1 MKKTCKRILSLGL
14 AAALSLS
21 AWILPAS
28 AATVGTNLERL
39 IEIASEK
46 DETRKQI
53 MDASASELPKK
64 FTYRSVSE
72 DKKVTITAGAEI
84 LPGRVETV
92 PIYRASCQG
101 FTQEQ
106 VSAIFRYFFD
116 GEDAWY
122 AQDNQYYT
130 KAMADADLAEA
141 QQELAR
147 LETDTTLSEEDREFE
162 IAFCQDNIDGL
173 NAIYDTLPE
182 EIVKLPTDGTM
193 LTETA
198 TTLDGDR
205 EYQRLDAR
213 TDGGKAMTVTNFM
226 DWGAGSVLEY
236 CSETGKRFRRQPDA
250 PGRSAGVDPIRTAF
264 GGNEHKIFETMAATM
279 NDFFTATGL
288 PAMRL
293 IQMDT
298 VDAAKEVET
307 GYGQTTTEYDDE
319 DRALRLCYARNVAG
333 LPAAVIASSALY
345 SEDDRPAWLYE
356 RLYITLDLNGISN
369 IYWSYPVTTGEQVL
383 EDVDILPYDEAVQI
397 FKETA
402 QSVFISEVA
411 ALEKESGTPYRLT
424 VNVNTVQL
432 SMIRLRDG
440 DKLSGLYVP
449 AWVFYGTKSLY
460 SDSTTTFSPSPW
472 IVYAINAIDGSI
484 IDVKAGY

>member
-72 DKKVTITAGAEI
+72 DKKVTVTAGAEI

-141 QQELAR
+141 QQKLAR
-147 LETDTTLSEEDREFE
+147 LEADTTLSEEDREFE

-182 EIVKLPTDGTM
+182 EIVKLLTDGTM

-205 EYQRLDAR
+205 EYQRLEAR
-213 TDGGKAMTVTNFM
+213 TDGGKTVSVVNFM
-226 DWGAGSVLEY
+226 DWDAGSYLEY
-236 CSETGKRFRRQPDA
+236 CSETGERFRRQPDA
-250 PGRSAGVDPIRTAF
+250 AGRSEGVDPIRTAF

-307 GYGQTTTEYDDE
+307 VYGQTTTEYDDE

-333 LPAAVIASSALY
+333 LPAAVTASSSLY
-345 SEDDRPAWLYE
+345 LEDDSPAWLYE

-460 SDSTTTFSPSPW
+460 ADSTTTFSPSPW

>member
-1 MKKTCKRILSLGL
+1 MKKTWKRILSLGL
-14 AAALSLS
+14 AAALSLP

-28 AATVGTNLERL
+28 AAAVGTNLERL
-39 IEIASEK
+39 IETASEK

-53 MDASASELPKK
+53 TDASSSELPKK

-72 DKKVTITAGAEI
+72 DKKVTVTAGAEI
-84 LPGRVETV
+84 FPGRVEAV

-141 QQELAR
+141 RQELAR
-147 LETDTTLSEEDREFE
+147 LEADTTLSEEDREFE
-162 IAFCQDNIDGL
+162 IAVCQDDIDGL

-198 TTLDGDR
+198 TTLDGNR

-213 TDGGKAMTVTNFM
+213 TDGGKKLSVMNFM
-226 DWGAGSVLEY
+226 DWDAGSRLEY

-250 PGRSAGVDPIRTAF
+250 GRNEGVSPIRTVF

-279 NDFFTATGL
+279 NDFFTATDL

-298 VDAAKEVET
+298 VFAAKEVKT
-307 GYGQTTTEYDDE
+307 GYGQTATEYDNQDS
-319 DRALRLCYARNVAG
+319 ALRLCYARNIAG
-333 LPAAVIASSALY
+333 LPAAVTPSSVLY
-345 SEDDRPAWLYE
+345 LEDDSPTWLYE
-356 RLYITLDLNGISN
+356 RLYITLDQTGISN

-383 EDVDILPYDEAVQI
+383 EDVDILPYKEAARI

-402 QSVFISEVA
+402 VTVFESEVA
-411 ALEKESGTPYRLT
+411 ALEKESGTPCRLT
-424 VNVNTVQL
+424 VNVTTVRL

-449 AWVFYGTKSLY
+449 AWVFYGTKNLY
-460 SDSTTTFSPSPW
+460 SDDTSNFSPSPW

-484 IDVKAGY
+484 IDIKAGC

>member
-1 MKKTCKRILSLGL
+1 MKKTCKRIFSLGL

-28 AATVGTNLERL
+28 AAAVGTNLERL

-46 DETRKQI
+46 DEVRKQI
-53 MDASASELPKK
+53 MDVSSSELPKK
-64 FTYRSVSE
+64 FVYRSVSE
-72 DKKVTITAGAEI
+72 DKKVTVTAGAEI
-84 LPGRVETV
+84 FTGRVETV

-141 QQELAR
+141 RQELAR
-147 LETDTTLSEEDREFE
+147 LEADTTLSEEDREFE
-162 IAFCQDNIDGL
+162 IAFCQDNINGL

-193 LTETA
+193 LSETA
-198 TTLDGDR
+198 TTLDGNR

-213 TDGGKAMTVTNFM
+213 TDGGKAMSVVNFM
-226 DWGAGSVLEY
+226 DWEAGSILEY
-236 CSETGKRFRRQPDA
+236 CSETGERFRRQPDA
-250 PGRSAGVDPIRTAF
+250 AGRSEGVDPIRTAF

-279 NDFFTATGL
+279 NDFFAATGL

-319 DRALRLCYARNVAG
+319 DRALRLCYARSVAG
-333 LPAAVIASSALY
+333 LPAAVTASSSLY
-345 SEDDRPAWLYE
+345 LEDDSPAWLYE
-356 RLYITLDLNGISN
+356 RLYITLDQAGISN

-383 EDVDILPYDEAVQI
+383 EDVDILPYDEAVRI

-411 ALEKESGTPYRLT
+411 ALEKESGAPCRLT
-424 VNVNTVQL
+424 VNVDTVRL

-449 AWVFYGTKSLY
+449 AWVFYGAKSLY

>member
-1 MKKTCKRILSLGL
+1 MKKTCKRILSLGF

-28 AATVGTNLERL
+28 AAAVGTNLERL

-46 DETRKQI
+46 DEARKQI

-72 DKKVTITAGAEI
+72 DKKVTVTAGAEI
-84 LPGRVETV
+84 FPGRVEAV

-141 QQELAR
+141 RQELAR
-147 LETDTTLSEEDREFE
+147 LEADTTLSEEDREFE
-162 IAFCQDNIDGL
+162 IAVCQDDIDGL

-198 TTLDGDR
+198 TTLNGDR

-213 TDGGKAMTVTNFM
+213 TDGGKTMSVANFM
-226 DWGAGSVLEY
+226 DWSAGSCLEY

-250 PGRSAGVDPIRTAF
+250 GRSEGVDPIRTLF

-298 VDAAKEVET
+298 VDAAKKVET

-319 DRALRLCYARNVAG
+319 DRALRLCYARNIAG
-333 LPAAVIASSALY
+333 LPAAVTPSSVLY
-345 SEDDRPAWLYE
+345 LEDDSPTWLYE

-383 EDVDILPYDEAVQI
+383 EDVDILPYEEATRI

-402 QSVFISEVA
+402 VTVFKSEVA

-424 VNVNTVQL
+424 VNVDTLRL

-449 AWVFYGTKSLY
+449 AWIFYGTKNLY
-460 SDSTTTFSPSPW
+460 SDSATNFSPSPW

-484 IDVKAGY
+484 IDIKAGC

>member
-46 DETRKQI
+46 DEVRKQV
-53 MDASASELPKK
+53 MDASASELPKE
-64 FTYRSVSE
+64 FRYRSVSE
-72 DKKVTITAGAEI
+72 DKKVTVTAGAEI
-84 LPGRVETV
+84 FPGRVETV

-106 VSAIFRYFFD
+106 VSAIFRYLFD
-116 GEDAWY
+116 GEEAWY

-147 LETDTTLSEEDREFE
+147 LGTDTTLSEEDREFE
-162 IAFCQDNIDGL
+162 IAVCQGNIDSL
-173 NAIYDTLPE
+173 DAVYDTLPE
-182 EIVKLPTDGTM
+182 EIVKLLTDGTM

-226 DWGAGSVLEY
+226 DWSAGSVLEY

-345 SEDDRPAWLYE
+345 SEDDRPAWFYE

-383 EDVDILPYDEAVQI
+383 EDVDILPYEEATRI

-402 QSVFISEVA
+402 VTVFKSEVA
-411 ALEKESGTPYRLT
+411 ALEKESGTPCRLT
-424 VNVNTVQL
+424 VNVDTVRL

-449 AWVFYGTKSLY
+449 AWVFYGTKNLY
-460 SDSTTTFSPSPW
+460 SDDTAAFSPSPW

>member
-14 AAALSLS
+14 AATLSLS

-28 AATVGTNLERL
+28 AAAVGTNLERL
-39 IEIASEK
+39 IETASEK
-46 DETRKQI
+46 DEARKQI

-72 DKKVTITAGAEI
+72 DKKVTVTAGAEI
-84 LPGRVETV
+84 FPGRVEAV

-101 FTQEQ
+101 FTQEE
-106 VSAIFRYFFD
+106 VSGIFRYLFD

-130 KAMADADLAEA
+130 KAMADADLTEA

-147 LETDTTLSEEDREFE
+147 LEADTTLSEEDREFE
-162 IAFCQDNIDGL
+162 IAVCQDNIDGL

-213 TDGGKAMTVTNFM
+213 TDGGKTLSVMNFM
-226 DWGAGSVLEY
+226 DWDAGSVLKY
-236 CSETGKRFRRQPDA
+236 CSETGERFRRQPDA
-250 PGRSAGVDPIRTAF
+250 GRSEGVDPIRTLF

-298 VDAAKEVET
+298 VDAAKKVET

-319 DRALRLCYARNVAG
+319 DRALRLCYARNIAG
-333 LPAAVIASSALY
+333 LPTAVTPSSVLY
-345 SEDDRPAWLYE
+345 LEDDSPTWLYE

-383 EDVDILPYDEAVQI
+383 EDVDILPYEEATRI

-402 QSVFISEVA
+402 VTVFKSEVA
-411 ALEKESGTPYRLT
+411 ALEKESGTPCRLT
-424 VNVNTVQL
+424 VNVDTLRL

-449 AWVFYGTKSLY
+449 AWIFYGTKNLY
-460 SDSTTTFSPSPW
+460 SDSATNFSPYPW

-484 IDVKAGY
+484 IDIKAGC

>member
-14 AAALSLS
+14 AATLSLS

-28 AATVGTNLERL
+28 AAAVGTNLERL

-46 DETRKQI
+46 DEIRKQI
-53 MDASASELPKK
+53 MDVSSSELPKK

-72 DKKVTITAGAEI
+72 DKKVTVTAGAEI
-84 LPGRVETV
+84 FPGRVETV

-106 VSAIFRYFFD
+106 VSAIFRYLFD
-116 GEDAWY
+116 GEEAWY

-147 LETDTTLSEEDREFE
+147 LEADTTLSEEDREFE
-162 IAFCQDNIDGL
+162 IAVCQGNIDSL
-173 NAIYDTLPE
+173 DSVYDTLPE

-213 TDGGKAMTVTNFM
+213 TDGGKVMTVTNFM
-226 DWGAGSVLEY
+226 DWDAGSHLEY

-250 PGRSAGVDPIRTAF
+250 PGRSAGVTPIRTVF

-319 DRALRLCYARNVAG
+319 DRALRLCYARDVAG

-383 EDVDILPYDEAVQI
+383 EDVDILPYEEATRI

-402 QSVFISEVA
+402 VTVFKSEVA
-411 ALEKESGTPYRLT
+411 ALEKESGTPCRLT
-424 VNVNTVQL
+424 VNVDTVRL

-460 SDSTTTFSPSPW
+460 SDDTTAFSPSPW
-472 IVYAINAIDGSI
+472 ILYAINAIDGSI

>member
-1 MKKTCKRILSLGL
+1 MKKTCKRILSLGF

-28 AATVGTNLERL
+28 AAAVGTNLERL

-72 DKKVTITAGAEI
+72 DKKVTVTAGAEI
-84 LPGRVETV
+84 FPGRVEAV

-101 FTQEQ
+101 FTHEE
-106 VSAIFRYFFD
+106 VSGIFRYLFD

-147 LETDTTLSEEDREFE
+147 LEADTTLSEEDREFE
-162 IAFCQDNIDGL
+162 IAVCQGNIDSL
-173 NAIYDTLPE
+173 DAVYDTLPE

-213 TDGGKAMTVTNFM
+213 TDSGKKLSVANFM
-226 DWGAGSVLEY
+226 DWSAGSVLEY
-236 CSETGKRFRRQPDA
+236 CSETGERFRRQPDA
-250 PGRSAGVDPIRTAF
+250 GRSEGVDPIRTLF

-298 VDAAKEVET
+298 VDAAKKVET

-319 DRALRLCYARNVAG
+319 DRALRLCYARNIAG
-333 LPAAVIASSALY
+333 LPAAVTPSSVLY
-345 SEDDRPAWLYE
+345 LEDDSPTWLYE

-383 EDVDILPYDEAVQI
+383 EDVDILPYEEATRI

-402 QSVFISEVA
+402 VTVFKSEVA
-411 ALEKESGTPYRLT
+411 ALEKESGTPCRLT
-424 VNVNTVQL
+424 VNVDTLRL

-449 AWVFYGTKSLY
+449 AWVFYGTKNLY
-460 SDSTTTFSPSPW
+460 SDTTATFSPSPW

-484 IDVKAGY
+484 IDIKAGC

>member
-14 AAALSLS
+14 AASLSLS

-72 DKKVTITAGAEI
+72 DKKVTVTAGAEI

-147 LETDTTLSEEDREFE
+147 LEADTTLSEEDREFE

-182 EIVKLPTDGTM
+182 EIVKLLTDGTM

-205 EYQRLDAR
+205 EYQRLEAR
-213 TDGGKAMTVTNFM
+213 TDGGKTVSVVNFM
-226 DWGAGSVLEY
+226 DWDAGSYLEY
-236 CSETGKRFRRQPDA
+236 CSETGERFRRQPDA
-250 PGRSAGVDPIRTAF
+250 AGRSEGVDPIRTAF
-264 GGNEHKIFETMAATM
+264 EGNEHKIFETMAATM

-307 GYGQTTTEYDDE
+307 VYGQTTTEYDDE

-333 LPAAVIASSALY
+333 LPAAVTASSSLY
-345 SEDDRPAWLYE
+345 LEDDSPAWLYE

-449 AWVFYGTKSLY
+449 AWVFYGTKNLY
-460 SDSTTTFSPSPW
+460 SDSAANFSPSPW
-472 IVYAINAIDGSI
+472 IVYAINAIDGGI
-484 IDVKAGY
+484 IDIKAGC

>member
-1 MKKTCKRILSLGL
+1 MKKTWKRILSLGL
-14 AAALSLS
+14 AAALSLP

-28 AATVGTNLERL
+28 AVAVGTNLERL
-39 IEIASEK
+39 IETASEK

-53 MDASASELPKK
+53 TDASSSELPKK

-72 DKKVTITAGAEI
+72 DKKVTVTAGAEI
-84 LPGRVETV
+84 FPGRVEAV

-106 VSAIFRYFFD
+106 VSGIFRYLFD

-141 QQELAR
+141 RQELAR
-147 LETDTTLSEEDREFE
+147 LEADTTLSEEDREFE
-162 IAFCQDNIDGL
+162 IAVCQDDIDGL

-213 TDGGKAMTVTNFM
+213 TDSGKKLSVANFM
-226 DWGAGSVLEY
+226 DWSAGSVLEY
-236 CSETGKRFRRQPDA
+236 CSETGERFRRQPDA
-250 PGRSAGVDPIRTAF
+250 GRNEGVSPIRTVF

-298 VDAAKEVET
+298 VDAAKKVET

-319 DRALRLCYARNVAG
+319 DRALRLCYARNIAG
-333 LPAAVIASSALY
+333 LPAAVTPSSVLY
-345 SEDDRPAWLYE
+345 LEDDSPTWLYE
-356 RLYITLDLNGISN
+356 RLYITLDQTGISN

-383 EDVDILPYDEAVQI
+383 EDVDILPYKEAARI

-402 QSVFISEVA
+402 VTVFKSEVA
-411 ALEKESGTPYRLT
+411 ALEKESGTPCRLT
-424 VNVNTVQL
+424 VNVTTVRL

-449 AWVFYGTKSLY
+449 AWVFYGTKNLY
-460 SDSTTTFSPSPW
+460 SDDTSNFSPSPW

-484 IDVKAGY
+484 IDIKAGC

>member
-1 MKKTCKRILSLGL
+1 MKKTRKRILSLGL

-72 DKKVTITAGAEI
+72 DKKVTVTAGAEI

-147 LETDTTLSEEDREFE
+147 LEADTTLSEEDREFE

-182 EIVKLPTDGTM
+182 EIVKLLTDGTM

-205 EYQRLDAR
+205 EYQRLEAR
-213 TDGGKAMTVTNFM
+213 TDGGKTVSVVNFM
-226 DWGAGSVLEY
+226 DWDAGSYLEY
-236 CSETGKRFRRQPDA
+236 CSETGERFRRQPDA
-250 PGRSAGVDPIRTAF
+250 AGRSEGVDPIRTAF

-307 GYGQTTTEYDDE
+307 VYGQITTEYDDE

-333 LPAAVIASSALY
+333 LPAAVTASSSLY
-345 SEDDRPAWLYE
+345 LEDDSPAWLYE

>member
-28 AATVGTNLERL
+28 AAAVGTNLERL

-72 DKKVTITAGAEI
+72 DKKVTVTAGAEI
-84 LPGRVETV
+84 FPGRVETV

-106 VSAIFRYFFD
+106 VSGIFHYLFD

-147 LETDTTLSEEDREFE
+147 LEADTTLSEEDREFE
-162 IAFCQDNIDGL
+162 IAVCQGNIDSL
-173 NAIYDTLPE
+173 DSVYDTLPE

-193 LTETA
+193 LSETA
-198 TTLDGDR
+198 TTLDGNR

-213 TDGGKAMTVTNFM
+213 TDGGKTMSVVNFM
-226 DWGAGSVLEY
+226 DWDAGSHLEY

-250 PGRSAGVDPIRTAF
+250 PGRSAGVTPIRTVF
-264 GGNEHKIFETMAATM
+264 GGNEHKIFETMAAAM

-298 VDAAKEVET
+298 VDAVKEIET

-356 RLYITLDLNGISN
+356 RLYITLDQNGISN

-383 EDVDILPYDEAVQI
+383 EDVDILPYEEATRI
-397 FKETA
+397 FKETVVT
-402 QSVFISEVA
+402 VFKSEVA
-411 ALEKESGTPYRLT
+411 ALEKESGTPCRLA
-424 VNVNTVQL
+424 VNVDTVRL
-432 SMIRLRDG
+432 SMMRLRDG

-449 AWVFYGTKSLY
+449 AWVFYGTKNLY
-460 SDSTTTFSPSPW
+460 SDDTAAFSPSPW
-472 IVYAINAIDGSI
+472 ILYAINAIDGSI

>member
-39 IEIASEK
+39 IETASEK

-72 DKKVTITAGAEI
+72 DKKVTVTAGADI
-84 LPGRVETV
+84 FPGRVEAV
-92 PIYRASCQG
+92 PIYLASCQG
-101 FTQEQ
+101 FTQEE
-106 VSAIFRYFFD
+106 VSGIFRYLFD

-130 KAMADADLAEA
+130 KVMADADLAEA
-141 QQELAR
+141 QQELAC
-147 LETDTTLSEEDREFE
+147 LEADTTLSKEDREAE
-162 IAFCQDNIDGL
+162 IAFCQDIIDGL
-173 NAIYDTLPE
+173 NATYDTLPE

-205 EYQRLDAR
+205 EYQHLDAR
-213 TDGGKAMTVTNFM
+213 TDGGKTMSVMNFM
-226 DWGAGSVLEY
+226 DWDAGSYLEY
-236 CSETGKRFRRQPDA
+236 CSETGERFRRQPDA
-250 PGRSAGVDPIRTAF
+250 ASRSEGVYPLFMLD
-264 GGNEHKIFETMAATM
+264 GDQHKILETLAEKMES
-279 NDFFTATGL
+279 FFTATGL

-293 IQMDT
+293 IQLDT
-298 VDAAKEVET
+298 VFAAKEVET
-307 GYGQTTTEYDDE
+307 GYGQTTTEYDDR
-319 DRALRLCYARNVAG
+319 DSALRLCYVRNIDG
-333 LPAAVIASSALY
+333 LPTAVTASSALY
-345 SEDDRPAWLYE
+345 LEDDSPAWLYE
-356 RLYITLDLNGISN
+356 RLYITLDQNGISN
-369 IYWSYPVTTGEQVL
+369 IYWGYPVTTGEQVL
-383 EDVDILPYDEAVQI
+383 EDVDILPYDEAVRI

-411 ALEKESGTPYRLT
+411 ALEKESGTSCRLT
-424 VNVNTVQL
+424 VNVNTVRL

-449 AWVFYGTKSLY
+449 AWVFYGTKNLY
-460 SDSTTTFSPSPW
+460 SDTTATFSPSPW

-484 IDVKAGY
+484 IDIKAGC

>member
-1 MKKTCKRILSLGL
+1 MKKTWKRILSLGL
-14 AAALSLS
+14 AAALSLP

-28 AATVGTNLERL
+28 AAAVGTNLERL
-39 IEIASEK
+39 IETASEK
-46 DETRKQI
+46 DEVRKQI
-53 MDASASELPKK
+53 TDISSSELPKK

-72 DKKVTITAGAEI
+72 DKKVTVTAGAEI
-84 LPGRVETV
+84 FPGRVEAV

-141 QQELAR
+141 RQELAR
-147 LETDTTLSEEDREFE
+147 LEADTTLSEEDREFE
-162 IAFCQDNIDGL
+162 IAVCQDDIDGL

-182 EIVKLPTDGTM
+182 EVVKLPTDGTM

-213 TDGGKAMTVTNFM
+213 TDGGKKLSVMNFM
-226 DWGAGSVLEY
+226 DWDAGSCLEY

-250 PGRSAGVDPIRTAF
+250 GRNKGVYPVFVLD
-264 GGNEHKIFETMAATM
+264 GDQHKILETLGEKMAS
-279 NDFFTATGL
+279 FFTATGL

-293 IQMDT
+293 IQLDT
-298 VDAAKEVET
+298 VFAAKEVKT
-307 GYGQTTTEYDDE
+307 GYGQTTTTYDDQ
-319 DRALRLCYARNVAG
+319 DSALRLCYARNIAG
-333 LPAAVIASSALY
+333 LPAAVTPSSVLY
-345 SEDDRPAWLYE
+345 LEDDSPTWLYE
-356 RLYITLDLNGISN
+356 RLYITLDQTGISN

-383 EDVDILPYDEAVQI
+383 EDVDILPYKEAARI

-402 QSVFISEVA
+402 VTVFKSEVA
-411 ALEKESGTPYRLT
+411 ALEKESGTPCRLT
-424 VNVNTVQL
+424 VNVTTVRL

-449 AWVFYGTKSLY
+449 AWVFYGTKNLY
-460 SDSTTTFSPSPW
+460 SDDTATFSPSPW
-472 IVYAINAIDGSI
+472 IVYAINAIDGGI
-484 IDVKAGY
+484 IDIKAGC

>member
-1 MKKTCKRILSLGL
+1 MKKTSKRILSLGL

-64 FTYRSVSE
+64 FTYRSVSA
-72 DKKVTITAGAEI
+72 DKKVTVTAGAEI
-84 LPGRVETV
+84 FPGRVETV

-147 LETDTTLSEEDREFE
+147 LEADTTLSEEDREFE

-213 TDGGKAMTVTNFM
+213 TDGGKTMSVVNFM
-226 DWGAGSVLEY
+226 DWDAGSHLEY
-236 CSETGKRFRRQPDA
+236 CSETGERFRRQPDA

-264 GGNEHKIFETMAATM
+264 VGNEHKIFETMAATM

-293 IQMDT
+293 IQMDM

-307 GYGQTTTEYDDE
+307 GYGQTATEYDDE

>member
-1 MKKTCKRILSLGL
+1 MKKTSKRILSLGL

-72 DKKVTITAGAEI
+72 DKKVTVTAGAEI

-147 LETDTTLSEEDREFE
+147 LEADTTLSEEDREFE

-198 TTLDGDR
+198 TTMDGDR

-226 DWGAGSVLEY
+226 DWSAGSVLEY

-250 PGRSAGVDPIRTAF
+250 AGRSEGVAPIRTAF

-307 GYGQTTTEYDDE
+307 VYGQTTTEYDDE

-333 LPAAVIASSALY
+333 LPAAVTASSSLY
-345 SEDDRPAWLYE
+345 LEDDSPAWLYE

-369 IYWSYPVTTGEQVL
+369 IYWSYPVTTGEQML
-383 EDVDILPYDEAVQI
+383 EDVDILPYEEATRI

-402 QSVFISEVA
+402 VTVFKSEVA
-411 ALEKESGTPYRLT
+411 ALEKESGTPCRLN
-424 VNVNTVQL
+424 VNVDTVRL

>member
-64 FTYRSVSE
+64 FTCRSVSE
-72 DKKVTITAGAEI
+72 DKKVTVTAGAEI

-147 LETDTTLSEEDREFE
+147 LEADTTLSEEDREFE

-182 EIVKLPTDGTM
+182 EIVKLLTDGTM

-205 EYQRLDAR
+205 EYQRLEAR
-213 TDGGKAMTVTNFM
+213 TDGGKTVSVVNFM
-226 DWGAGSVLEY
+226 DWDAGSYLEY
-236 CSETGKRFRRQPDA
+236 CSETGERFRRQPDA
-250 PGRSAGVDPIRTAF
+250 AGRSEGVDPIRTAF

-307 GYGQTTTEYDDE
+307 VYGQTTTEYDDE

-333 LPAAVIASSALY
+333 LPAAVTASSSLY
-345 SEDDRPAWLYE
+345 LEDDSPAWLYE

>member
-64 FTYRSVSE
+64 FTCRSVSE
-72 DKKVTITAGAEI
+72 DKKVTVTAGAEI

-147 LETDTTLSEEDREFE
+147 LEADTTLSEEDREFE

-182 EIVKLPTDGTM
+182 EIVKLLTDGTM

-205 EYQRLDAR
+205 EYQRLEAR
-213 TDGGKAMTVTNFM
+213 TDGGKTVSVVNFM
-226 DWGAGSVLEY
+226 DWDAGSCLEY

-250 PGRSAGVDPIRTAF
+250 AGRSEGVYPLFVMD
-264 GGNEHKIFETMAATM
+264 GDQHKIFETLAEKM
-279 NDFFTATGL
+279 DSFFTETGL

-293 IQMDT
+293 IQLDT
-298 VDAAKEVET
+298 VFAAKEVKT
-307 GYGQTTTEYDDE
+307 GYGQTATEYDDQ
-319 DRALRLCYARNVAG
+319 DSALRLCYARNIAG
-333 LPAAVIASSALY
+333 LPAAVTPSSVLY
-345 SEDDRPAWLYE
+345 LEDDSPTWLYE
-356 RLYITLDLNGISN
+356 RLYITLDQTGISN

-383 EDVDILPYDEAVQI
+383 EDVDILPYKEAARI

-402 QSVFISEVA
+402 VTVFESEVA
-411 ALEKESGTPYRLT
+411 ALEKESGTPCRLT
-424 VNVNTVQL
+424 VNVTTVRL

-449 AWVFYGTKSLY
+449 AWVFYGAKNLY
-460 SDSTTTFSPSPW
+460 SDSAANFSPSPW

-484 IDVKAGY
+484 IDIKAGC

>member
-1 MKKTCKRILSLGL
+1 MKKIWKRIFSLGL

-28 AATVGTNLERL
+28 AAAVGTNLERL
-39 IEIASEK
+39 IETASQK
-46 DETRKQI
+46 DEVRKQI
-53 MDASASELPKK
+53 TDIPSSDLPEK

-72 DKKVTITAGAEI
+72 DKKVTVTAGAEI
-84 LPGRVETV
+84 FPGRVETV

-106 VSAIFRYFFD
+106 VSAIFHYLFD

-147 LETDTTLSEEDREFE
+147 LEADTTISEEDREFE
-162 IAFCQDNIDGL
+162 IAVCQGNIDSL
-173 NAIYDTLPE
+173 DSVYDTLPE

-226 DWGAGSVLEY
+226 DWDAGSVLVY
-236 CSETGKRFRRQPDA
+236 CSETGERFRRQPDA
-250 PGRSAGVDPIRTAF
+250 GRSQGVYPIRTLF

-307 GYGQTTTEYDDE
+307 GYGQTTTEYDDA
-319 DRALRLCYARNVAG
+319 DRALRLCYARNIAG
-333 LPAAVIASSALY
+333 LPAAVIASNALY

-369 IYWSYPVTTGEQVL
+369 IYWSYPVATGEQVL
-383 EDVDILPYDEAVQI
+383 EDVDILPYEEAARI
-397 FKETA
+397 FEETA
-402 QSVFISEVA
+402 VTVFRSEVA
-411 ALEKESGTPYRLT
+411 ALEKESGTPCRLT
-424 VNVNTVQL
+424 VNVNTVRL
-432 SMIRLRDG
+432 SMVRLRDG

-449 AWVFYGTKSLY
+449 AWVFYGTKNLY
-460 SDSTTTFSPSPW
+460 SDDTAVFSPSPW
-472 IVYAINAIDGSI
+472 ILYAINAIDGSI
-484 IDVKAGY
+484 IDIKAGC